1 MELLN
6 TIVFTLL
13 SLVLLVQ
20 VAYLIYVIKC
30 KRTINSLPEDSDEE
44 YKIEDRL
51 SKIKQRIDVFIIL
64 TMIFLVIKIL
74 FFH

>member
-1 MELLN
+1 MEPLN

-13 SLVLLVQ
+13 SLVILVQ

-44 YKIEDRL
+44 YEIEDRL

-74 FFH
+74 FFN